1 MEKVGNYNLEKVGN
15 HSYRLKK
22 IIKGRTIRIS
32 FDHKPSQREIALK
45 LAERIQDDNN
55 KPEILR
61 HCVTEYIA
69 NRENIL
75 SPTSV
80 RTYNNFLSVLDKSLL
95 DKNIYDITQSDIQKE
110 INRYSRTHAPKTV
123 RSLHGFISSVF
134 KVYRP
139 QFVLSTS
146 LPRNDV
152 KARFRPNSDHIQA
165 ILEAT
170 EGTPLHVCVQLGI
183 LSLRRG
189 EICALTLDDLDG
201 NKLYVNKTL
210 VYNKEWIVKETPK
223 TEESNRVV
231 HIPDELAD
239 EIREQ
244 GFIYNLSPKKL
255 NEHLHKVTDQLGI
268 PRFRFHDLRSYF
280 ASYASAMNIPE
291 ADIMK
296 MGGWKSD
303 FVFKRI
309 YRESTVE
316 SYNESSVKISESIL
330 KSSSK
335 SSSDIRKTP

>member
-1 MEKVGNYNLEKVGN
+1 MEKIGNYNLEKVGN

-32 FDHKPSQREIALK
+32 FDHKPSEREITLR
-45 LAERIQDDNN
+45 LAERIQDEGG
-55 KPEILR
+55 KPDTLR
-61 HCVTEYIA
+61 NCITEYIA
-69 NRENIL
+69 DRESIL
-75 SPTSV
+75 SPNSV
-80 RTYNNFLSVLDKSLL
+80 RTYNNFIAVLSKSLL
-95 DKNIYDITQSDIQKE
+95 DKNIYDIAQSDIQKE
-110 INRYSRTHAPKTV
+110 INKYAKTHAPKTV

-139 QFVLSTS
+139 QFTLSTS
-146 LPRNDV
+146 LPRNDI
-152 KARFRPNSDHIQA
+152 KPRFRPNSDHISD

-201 NKLYVNKTL
+201 NRLTVNKTL
-210 VYNKEWIVKETPK
+210 VYNKGWLVKESAK
-223 TEESNRVV
+223 TEESNRVIY
-231 HIPDELAD
+231 IPDSLAE
-239 EIREQ
+239 EIKEQ
-244 GFIYNLSPKKL
+244 GFIYNLSPQKL
-255 NEHLHKVTDQLGI
+255 NDHLHKITNQLGI
-268 PRFRFHDLRSYF
+268 PHFRFHDLRSYF
-280 ASYASAMNIPE
+280 ASYASALNIPE

-316 SYNESSVKISESIL
+316 SYTESSVKISESIL
-330 KSSSK
+330 KSSSN
-335 SSSDIRKTP
+335 RPVT

>member
-1 MEKVGNYNLEKVGN
+1 LN
-15 HSYRLKK
+15 
-22 IIKGRTIRIS
+22 
-32 FDHKPSQREIALK
+32 
-45 LAERIQDDNN
+45 
-55 KPEILR
+55 
-61 HCVTEYIA
+61 
-69 NRENIL
+69 
-75 SPTSV
+75 
-80 RTYNNFLSVLDKSLL
+80 KSLL

-110 INRYSRTHAPKTV
+110 INRYSQTHAPKTV

-170 EGTPLHVCVQLGI
+170 EGTPLHVCIQLGI

-210 VYNKEWIVKETPK
+210 VYNNGWIVKESPK
-223 TEESNRVV
+223 TEESNRTIY
-231 HIPDELAD
+231 IPDSLAE

-244 GFIYNLSPKKL
+244 GYIYNLSPKKL
-255 NEHLHKVTDQLGI
+255 NEHLHKITDQLGI

-280 ASYASAMNIPE
+280 ASYASTLNIPE

-303 FVFKRI
+303 YVFKRI
-309 YRESTVE
+309 YRESTIE
-316 SYNESSVKISESIL
+316 SYSESSVRISESIL
-330 KSSSK
+330 NAKK
-335 SSSDIRKTP
+335 